1 MSAKEVSRLGMLTT
15 LALILSYLES
25 MIPIFVGIPGVKLG
39 LANLVIVFMLY
50 RMTVKEALMVS
61 VMRIL
66 LAGFMFGN
74 MMSILFSLV
83 GSLFSIMIMCLF
95 KRLKGF
101 SIIGVSIAGGCAHN
115 IGQLCVSA
123 FVVQTSR
130 IIYYF
135 PILMIS
141 GILTGFMIGILL
153 QAVLRYIPKLK

>member
-83 GSLFSIMIMCLF
+83 GSLFSIIIMCLF
-95 KRLKGF
+95 KRMKGF

-123 FVVQTSR
+123 FVVRTSR

-135 PILMIS
+135 PVLMIS
-141 GILTGFMIGILL
+141 GILTGFLIGILL